1 MSEIHSLI
9 TAVQWQQG
17 IRSNRAEAEVMIL
30 ERHLEK
36 LQAVSTAQSKALVG
50 LEEELDLFRSTM
62 NQRLEFYR
70 QLQQIS
76 DQVAP
81 LQEETSEEVDWQWCA
96 VEEANENQHAEK
108 LAALKTK
115 RRFLLHLRIES
126 SGKQEQRMCIIC
138 QGSFETGVLTV
149 CGHQY
154 CKVCDINLYSRQ
166 NTVLTVLI
174 GMYSDLVE
182 TEADLSNV

>member
-1 MSEIHSLI
+1 MVGEPPFISARGIMSEIRSLI

-17 IRSNRAEAEVMIL
+17 VRSNRAEAEVIIL

-36 LQAVSTAQSKALVG
+36 LQAVSTAQSKALARV
-50 LEEELDLFRSTM
+50 EEELDLFRSTM

-81 LQEETSEEVDWQWCA
+81 LQEEAAEEVDWQRFA
-96 VEEANENQHAEK
+96 FEEANENQHAEK

-115 RRFLLHLRIES
+115 RRFLSHLKAES
-126 SGKQEQRMCIIC
+126 SGKQEQRICIIC

-154 CKVCDINLYSRQ
+154 CKVCIQSK
-166 NTVLTVLI
+166 THK
-174 GMYSDLVE
+174 GKSH
-182 TEADLSNV
+182 

>member
-1 MSEIHSLI
+1 MI

-17 IRSNRAEAEVMIL
+17 IRSNRAEAEITIL

-36 LQAVSTAQSKALVG
+36 LQAVSTAQSKAIAG
-50 LEEELDLFRSTM
+50 LEEELDLLRSTM

-81 LQEETSEEVDWQWCA
+81 FQEEASDEVDWTRFA
-96 VEEANENQHAEK
+96 LEELKENQHTEK
-108 LAALKTK
+108 LAAFKTK
-115 RRFLLHLRIES
+115 RRFLSHLRAES
-126 SGKQEQRMCIIC
+126 SGKQEQRICIIC
-138 QGSFETGVLTV
+138 QGTFETGVLTV

-154 CKVCDINLYSRQ
+154 CKVS
-166 NTVLTVLI
+166 
-174 GMYSDLVE
+174 
-182 TEADLSNV
+182 